1 MTPIY
6 SHIKFAQMNYM
17 SPLWARIS
25 DLRNWIYTPDDICR
39 LAKPVSPE
47 HVDMM
52 TASQKWNCELDPE
65 YRFLLSKIWEFLRRI
80 KQLVSE
86 EVFSPISER
95 VRSAADTSNKFV
107 SEKIVYH
114 VLDGIEK
121 ISRSGAAKYVKEWPW

>member
-65 YRFLLSKIWEFLRRI
+65 YRYLLVKIGEFLTRM
-80 KQLVSE
+80 KKLVSE
-86 EVFSPISER
+86 EVLTPILEQ
-95 VRSAADTSNKFV
+95 VRSTADASNKFV
-107 SEKIVYH
+107 LEKIV
-114 VLDGIEK
+114 LNGTEK
-121 ISRSGAAKYVKEWPW
+121 ISKSREP